1 MCQLVFGP
9 EHGKIIDR
17 AIAKSHSEENEF
29 LRHQV
34 QAAHA
39 FIRGLHKRA
48 TGYGSTFSEGVV
60 VDCEAFFRDN
70 PKPRKSTHEVVTR
83 RYLKTLQSRALES
96 LKLKAELRKERKQ

>member
-1 MCQLVFGP
+1 MSHIIFGP
-9 EHGKIIDR
+9 EHGKMIDR

-39 FIRGLHKRA
+39 FIRGLHRRA

-70 PKPRKSTHEVVTR
+70 PKPRASTHTVITR
-83 RYLKTLQSRALES
+83 RYFKRLQARALES